1 MKFVSFV
8 EWNNTESVGILSK
21 DGNKV
26 IAISEII
33 SDFKCNNNPM
43 IQLINM
49 INENND
55 ILNKL
60 KYAEENFERAYSIE
74 NVKILSPIRK
84 PIHDI
89 ICVGVNYST
98 AII

>member
-8 EWNNTESVGILSK
+8 EWNNTESIGILSK

-49 INENND
+49 INENNV
-55 ILNKL
+55 K
-60 KYAEENFERAYSIE
+60 
-74 NVKILSPIRK
+74 KILK
-84 PIHDI
+84 EH
-89 ICVGVNYST
+89 T
-98 AII
+98 L